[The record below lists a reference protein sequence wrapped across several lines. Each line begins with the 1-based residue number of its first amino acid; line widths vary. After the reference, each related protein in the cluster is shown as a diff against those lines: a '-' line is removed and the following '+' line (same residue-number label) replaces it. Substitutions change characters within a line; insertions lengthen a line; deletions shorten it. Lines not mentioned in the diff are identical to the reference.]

1 MSSSAPLDARLGPR
15 RRALVFAALCG
26 LLFVAS
32 MLPRASYTVDDAFI
46 YQRFARNAL
55 AGEGLVFNPGE
66 AVEGYSS
73 PLWMLLLWLGAS
85 LGAKGFVFA
94 RLLGIACTLAA
105 VGSFAYLLARR
116 CRPGLALGVGALFAL
131 SPGLAW
137 WSGSGMDTPLVVLL
151 MVFFVVGL
159 FDDSPRWVL
168 SAAAL
173 LAIARP
179 EGPIFLVVAWAW
191 LIGRARAGKLS
202 PRRAWLAASAGA
214 APLLAWLVFRRISYG
229 AWLANS
235 AWAKL
240 GRPATPSSADYG
252 ALEYWGEIL
261 MRAPASVI
269 ALAAGL
275 VALRSMQD
283 AELRRRL
290 AWLGAPVLAGTAFLT
305 FVGGDWMPWPRF
317 WLHLLPAPFFLFAL
331 AGNAPA
337 ALVARRRLALL
348 ATATLATF
356 VVQARDFSPEHS
368 LHARSG
374 LRVQAGWLRATELL
388 QPLRGDIGAGH
399 YAEMMLRHSAPGDWV
414 VHIDIGQS
422 AYFAEDL
429 RILDSA
435 GLVTR
440 PEAEFLHDSSRAE
453 ALRARVEALHP
464 AVVFLLV
471 DASGRPVMPVQA
483 ALAPAI
489 WGRYQL
495 VDQKPWWGEN
505 ILRVYVASDRTQLIA
520 DPERWRAWQAASP
533 GLELFAP
540 GQAPGQS
547 PR

>member
-191 LIGRARAGKLS
+191 IIGRARAGKLP

-290 AWLGAPVLAGTAFLT
+290 AWLGAPVLAGTAFLS

-317 WLHLLPAPFFLFAL
+317 WLHLLPAPF
-331 AGNAPA
+331 AP
-337 ALVARRRLALL
+337 
-348 ATATLATF
+348 
-356 VVQARDFSPEHS
+356 
-368 LHARSG
+368 
-374 LRVQAGWLRATELL
+374 
-388 QPLRGDIGAGH
+388 
-399 YAEMMLRHSAPGDWV
+399 
-414 VHIDIGQS
+414 
-422 AYFAEDL
+422 
-429 RILDSA
+429 
-435 GLVTR
+435 
-440 PEAEFLHDSSRAE
+440 
-453 ALRARVEALHP
+453 LRARRERPRSSDRAPTPCAARHGDARHLRRP
-464 AVVFLLV
+464 SPRLLPR
-471 DASGRPVMPVQA
+471 AQLARPLGAARAGR
-483 ALAPAI
+483 LAPLDRAAAAPAR
-489 WGRYQL
+489 GHRR
-495 VDQKPWWGEN
+495 GT
-505 ILRVYVASDRTQLIA
+505 LRRDDAPSQRT
-520 DPERWRAWQAASP
+520 R
-533 GLELFAP
+533 
-540 GQAPGQS
+540 
-547 PR
+547 